1 LSSLDS
7 IPVSRVM
14 TTQVKTI
21 HGSDII
27 QKACKIMVQNNI
39 GSVIIVTGA
48 QSANTQ
54 TPVGIMTG
62 TDIVRHLAE
71 EPISFSTAVNQL
83 MSKPVVTIHPNASLQ
98 DALQTMQS
106 RDIRRLLVMSD
117 DGNNM
122 AGIVTDKDI
131 FRFIA
136 KDSSSASSVFVNEE
150 VLARQR
156 EMAERFNSSLFED
169 ILRRRQ

>member
-14 TTQVKTI
+14 TTQVKTV
-21 HGSDII
+21 HGNDII
-27 QKACKIMVQNNI
+27 QKACKIMIQNNI
-39 GSVIIVTGA
+39 GSVIVVTAA

-71 EPISFSTAVNQL
+71 EPISYSAPVNQL

-122 AGIVTDKDI
+122 AGILTDKDI

-136 KDSSSASSVFVNEE
+136 KDSSASSVFVNDE
-150 VLARQR
+150 VLARQQR
-156 EMAERFNSSLFED
+156 DMAERFNSTLFED

>member
-1 LSSLDS
+1 MSSLDS

-14 TTQVKTI
+14 TTKVKTV
-21 HGSDII
+21 HGNDII
-27 QKACKIMVQNNI
+27 QKACKIMIQNNI
-39 GSVIIVTGA
+39 GSVIVVTDA

-62 TDIVRHLAE
+62 TDIVRHMAE
-71 EPISFSTAVNQL
+71 EPISFSASVNQI

-122 AGIVTDKDI
+122 AGILTDKDI

-136 KDSSSASSVFVNEE
+136 KDSSVSSVFVNDE
-150 VLARQR
+150 LLTRQR
-156 EMAERFNSSLFED
+156 EMAERFNSSMFED